1 MERLCAEVSEIMK
14 NTNWFNSRLL
24 PVSCS
29 VPISSP
35 SMMRLPVVRRV
46 VRVTWGGR
54 AVGIKLKLML
64 AGGWEGGYQNG
75 RKRGCQSGRKW
86 TIVIFYWPLIVY
98 TFCFMAV
105 C

>member
-14 NTNWFNSRLL
+14 NTNWFNSCLL

-46 VRVTWGGR
+46 VRVTPLPPYKHSEGSEAKQQGTPTPEQGGQQS
-54 AVGIKLKLML
+54 I
-64 AGGWEGGYQNG
+64 NG
-75 RKRGCQSGRKW
+75 E
-86 TIVIFYWPLIVY
+86 V
-98 TFCFMAV
+98 
-105 C
+105 